1 MSESHAAP
9 SQGEATPD
17 DAIEVP
23 WAMLPFA
30 DAMPRIAEADD
41 FVRNYGR
48 AVHLHD
54 LIMRLEAVNP
64 DEARRLLMQ
73 NLVSLDGQVVQAW
86 TADIKPGT
94 RLQIRKSAYRIG
106 PLEGS

>member
-1 MSESHAAP
+1 MSGWHAAP
-9 SQGEATPD
+9 SQSEPAVDG
-17 DAIEVP
+17 AIELP

-30 DAMPRIAEADD
+30 EAMPHIPEAAD
-41 FVRNYGR
+41 FVRSYGR

-54 LIMRLEAVNP
+54 LIMRLEAVSP

-86 TADIKPGT
+86 TADIKPGA
-94 RLQIRKSAYRIG
+94 RLQIRKSAYRVG
-106 PLEGS
+106 PMEGS